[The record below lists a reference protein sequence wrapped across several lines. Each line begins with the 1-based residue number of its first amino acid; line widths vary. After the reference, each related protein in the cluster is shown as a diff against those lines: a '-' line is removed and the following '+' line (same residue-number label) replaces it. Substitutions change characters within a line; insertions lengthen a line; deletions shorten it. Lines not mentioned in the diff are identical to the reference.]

1 MPIGNPNLARLLRRT
16 AAALLRTGLAAGG
29 PTSANAQD
37 ARPAQKAARRT
48 TRSGMSWEE
57 QRKLLTWED
66 LEKVTGL
73 KGLKPHEKKNE
84 RDQMAK
90 IIAGR
95 L

>member
-1 MPIGNPNLARLLRRT
+1 
-16 AAALLRTGLAAGG
+16 
-29 PTSANAQD
+29 
-37 ARPAQKAARRT
+37 
-48 TRSGMSWEE
+48 MSWEE

-73 KGLKPHEKKNE
+73 KGLKPHEKNNE